1 MITMIGIRLLIEYVG
16 YKRLQNHNG
25 NKKHFVPF
33 QVTFPYLPQILVLI
47 HKFVRHG
54 IPINIR

>member
-1 MITMIGIRLLIEYVG
+1 MTGIRLLIEYVG